1 MSTKSSPAREARKS
15 IPSTMRAAAI
25 DKFGPPEV
33 LKIHNLPV
41 PKVAAKEVL
50 IAVHATV
57 VGIWDTDFR
66 RSRLFIFVPC
76 TQPPMLKNHPC

>member
-1 MSTKSSPAREARKS
+1 MMSTTSKPARETGKA

-41 PKVAAKEVL
+41 PKVAPKEVL
-50 IAVHATV
+50 IAVDNVHRLRRGGGSLFEKGETIHG
-57 VGIWDTDFR
+57 GI
-66 RSRLFIFVPC
+66 LPG
-76 TQPPMLKNHPC
+76 

>member
-1 MSTKSSPAREARKS
+1 MSSTAKPARETRQS

-41 PKVAAKEVL
+41 PKVSPKEVL
-50 IAVHATV
+50 IAVHATG
-57 VGIWDTDFR
+57 VGI
-66 RSRLFIFVPC
+66 
-76 TQPPMLKNHPC
+76 

>member
-1 MSTKSSPAREARKS
+1 MASTAKSAREARQS

-41 PKVAAKEVL
+41 PKVAPKEVL
-50 IAVHATV
+50 IAVQAAG
-57 VGIWDTDFR
+57 VGVWDGQIRDGSYKPGKERFP
-66 RSRLFIFVPC
+66 LV
-76 TQPPMLKNHPC
+76 LA